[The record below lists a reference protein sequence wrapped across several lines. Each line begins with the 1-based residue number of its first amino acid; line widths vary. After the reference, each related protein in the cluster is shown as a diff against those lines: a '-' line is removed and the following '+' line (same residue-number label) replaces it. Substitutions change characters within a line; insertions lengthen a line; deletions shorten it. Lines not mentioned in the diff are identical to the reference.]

1 MFVFKSFAFLIV
13 SFSVTIPPQHI
24 KINPAVPMTGAA
36 VKNPSIVAAL
46 QDRKTPQ
53 SNTTLNATTQ
63 STTTIPTSQE
73 QKSIFGNL
81 SKPFSST
88 PLGSPSSSL
97 STSISSTVKTTE
109 NLQTEV
115 TKSPFSGF
123 SFAQPT
129 TKMESP
135 FAKLN
140 PTETSTPTDLAK
152 PNDATVSASLVDTP
166 KEDEAENYEPTA
178 HFEPVIPLPDLVE
191 VNTGEENETVL
202 FEHRAKL
209 LRYVKESKEWKER
222 GIGTIK
228 VMVNKDD
235 PNKVRLLMR
244 RDQVL
249 KLCCNQM
256 LTKDT
261 KFNKMPNTETALS
274 WFGHDYSENE
284 LQVEMLAIRF
294 KTAEVCKQFHAVV
307 LSAQEKM
314 TDGATS
320 SKSLNKEPL
329 LSNPV
334 QNKTRVKTEVKGFG
348 DRFKPKAGSW
358 NCEACYTSNKETDKV
373 CVACATPKDKNAL
386 ATEQSKGAAPA
397 STFSFGNLSLSTTN
411 ANKGSPIV
419 PATNTVAPT
428 KGFGDQFKPKAGS
441 WSCKAC
447 YTSNTG
453 ENLYCL
459 ACEEPKDDT
468 VPKKG
473 SQNAF
478 GSSNGK

>member
-1 MFVFKSFAFLIV
+1 MA
-13 SFSVTIPPQHI
+13 
-24 KINPAVPMTGAA
+24 GAA

-46 QDRKTPQ
+46 QDKKMPQ
-53 SNTTLNATTQ
+53 SNPTLNSTTQ
-63 STTTIPTSQE
+63 STTTVPTSQE
-73 QKSIFGNL
+73 QKSIFGHL

-88 PLGSPSSSL
+88 PFGSPSSSL
-97 STSISSTVKTTE
+97 SSTISSTAKPSE
-109 NLQTEV
+109 KSQIEA
-115 TKSPFSGF
+115 TKSPFSEF

-140 PTETSTPTDLAK
+140 PIDARLPIGSAK
-152 PNDATVSASLVDTP
+152 PNDATVSTSVVDTSR
-166 KEDEAENYEPTA
+166 EEEADNYEPTA

-191 VNTGEENETVL
+191 VKTGEENEAIL

-222 GIGTIK
+222 GIGTMK

-244 RDQVL
+244 RDQVY

-274 WFGHDYSENE
+274 WFGQDYSENE

-294 KTAEVCKQFHAVV
+294 KTAEVCKQFHAAVM
-307 LSAQEKM
+307 SAQEKM
-314 TDGATS
+314 TDGATA

-329 LSNPV
+329 LSNPIM
-334 QNKTRVKTEVKGFG
+334 TDVKGFG
-348 DRFKPKAGSW
+348 DQFKPKAGSW
-358 NCEACYTSNKETDKV
+358 NCEACYISNKETDKV
-373 CVACATPKDKNAL
+373 CVACATSKDKNAP
-386 ATEQSKGAAPA
+386 AAEQSKAAAFAP
-397 STFSFGNLSLSTTN
+397 TFSFGNSGTGFAQKSTTTTSTSSVFGNLSLTTTN
-411 ANKGSPIV
+411 ANKPSPVV
-419 PATNTVAPT
+419 PATNTPT
-428 KGFGDQFKPKAGS
+428 KGFGDQFKPKPGS

-478 GSSNGK
+478 GSSNGKFSEEY

>member
-1 MFVFKSFAFLIV
+1 
-13 SFSVTIPPQHI
+13 
-24 KINPAVPMTGAA
+24 MTGAA

-46 QDRKTPQ
+46 QDKKTPQ
-53 SNTTLNATTQ
+53 SNVTLNSTTQ
-63 STTTIPTSQE
+63 STTTAPTSQE
-73 QKSIFGNL
+73 QKSIFGNIA
-81 SKPFSST
+81 KPFSST
-88 PLGSPSSSL
+88 PFGSPSSSL
-97 STSISSTVKTTE
+97 STSISSSVKPTE
-109 NLQTEV
+109 KSQTEA

-129 TKMESP
+129 TKLESP

-140 PTETSTPTDLAK
+140 PTESSTPTDSAK
-152 PNDATVSASLVDTP
+152 INDTTVSTSAVDATRE
-166 KEDEAENYEPTA
+166 EDADNYEPTA

-191 VNTGEENETVL
+191 VKTGEENETIL

-222 GIGTIK
+222 GIGTMK

-244 RDQVL
+244 RDQVF

-256 LTKDT
+256 LAKDT

-274 WFGHDYSENE
+274 WFGQDYSENE

-294 KTAEVCKQFHAVV
+294 KTADLCKQFHAAV

-314 TDGATS
+314 TDGATA
-320 SKSLNKEPL
+320 SKGLNKEPL

-334 QNKTRVKTEVKGFG
+334 QNKSEMKSEAKGFG
-348 DRFKPKAGSW
+348 DQFKPKAGSW
-358 NCEACYTSNKETDKV
+358 NCEACYCSNKETDKV
-373 CVACATPKDKNAL
+373 CVACATPKDKNAP
-386 ATEQSKGAAPA
+386 ATEPSKAAAPA
-397 STFSFGNLSLSTTN
+397 PTFSFGNLGAGFAQKPATTTSTSSVFGNLSLTTTN
-411 ANKGSPIV
+411 ANKPNPVV
-419 PATNTVAPT
+419 PATNTAAPT
-428 KGFGDQFKPKAGS
+428 TGFGDKFKPKPGS

-478 GSSNGK
+478 GSSNGKFIQVY